1 MLPEGFGAAARAGEP
16 VTVEVVRGDEAGLE
30 ADVVLS
36 VVDGVL
42 DQFAAS
48 AVAVQAGLDQGV
60 PPDQL
65 GALAQAA
72 ADEGQDFELR
82 EGQAADEQLDAGASL
97 VAGQAGLF
105 LMFTVSFGVTA
116 LLVDRETGTL
126 TRLRSMPVPSW
137 VIVTSKALVSFLLGV
152 VATGVLL
159 LVGGLLFGADFGSP
173 LAVAALVLCVS
184 LAATSVM
191 FLIVRIART
200 SEQAGIA
207 TSIVA
212 VVLGIGGGAFFPVS
226 ATGPFSAL
234 VDLNPVAALLRGL
247 GITSAGG
254 GLADVGAPVAGHARL
269 RGRHAAGLPAGPGP
283 RGAGMRGLGNVLT
296 VAGVELRLFV
306 RDRSN
311 IFFVFVFPLLL
322 VLMIGSQFGSGA
334 STGRVAVSGG
344 DAAVQQQLVEEL
356 EADEVTVSEPGWD
369 AALEQL
375 ARGRLDAAVRVLD
388 DSTFELVRGSSANAQ
403 VVEQQVRVAV
413 GAVSTEEAQARA
425 LEQYGVPADRVAG
438 ALTSAENRLS
448 APSLEVT
455 DVDELSQQFDGLGQF
470 DLGASGQL
478 LLFVFLAC
486 LTGATTLIRAR
497 RLGVITRMLSGPL
510 STTQLVAGETL
521 GRWAIGLFQGVYIM
535 VATSLLFDVQW
546 GTLWLSLLVVALFA
560 LVAAA
565 AAILLGTL
573 LENEGAAAG
582 VGVGLGLVLAAL
594 GGSMLPLELFPDTMR
609 MVADLTPHAW
619 AYEAFAEIQR
629 RGAGLAEVLP
639 QLGVLLAMALGLLLV
654 SSWSLRRSL
663 ARAM

>member
-1 MLPEGFGAAARAGEP
+1 
-16 VTVEVVRGDEAGLE
+16 
-30 ADVVLS
+30 
-36 VVDGVL
+36 
-42 DQFAAS
+42 
-48 AVAVQAGLDQGV
+48 
-60 PPDQL
+60 
-65 GALAQAA
+65 
-72 ADEGQDFELR
+72 
-82 EGQAADEQLDAGASL
+82 
-97 VAGQAGLF
+97 
-105 LMFTVSFGVTA
+105 
-116 LLVDRETGTL
+116 
-126 TRLRSMPVPSW
+126 
-137 VIVTSKALVSFLLGV
+137 
-152 VATGVLL
+152 
-159 LVGGLLFGADFGSP
+159 
-173 LAVAALVLCVS
+173 
-184 LAATSVM
+184 
-191 FLIVRIART
+191 
-200 SEQAGIA
+200 
-207 TSIVA
+207 
-212 VVLGIGGGAFFPVS
+212 
-226 ATGPFSAL
+226 
-234 VDLNPVAALLRGL
+234 
-247 GITSAGG
+247 
-254 GLADVGAPVAGHARL
+254 
-269 RGRHAAGLPAGPGP
+269 
-283 RGAGMRGLGNVLT
+283 MRGLGNVLT

-322 VLMIGSQFGSGA
+322 VLMIGAQFGSGA

-344 DAAVQQQLVEEL
+344 DAAVQLQLVEQL
-356 EADEVTVSEPGWD
+356 EADEVTVSDPEWD
-369 AALEQL
+369 AALEQV
-375 ARGRLDAAVRVLD
+375 ARGRLDAAVRVVD
-388 DSTFELVRGSSANAQ
+388 GTTFELVRGSSANAQ
-403 VVEQQVRVAV
+403 VVEQQVRTAV
-413 GAVSTEEAQARA
+413 GAVASHDAQARA
-425 LEQYGVPADRVAG
+425 LEEYGVPADRVAG

-573 LENEGAAAG
+573 LENEGAASG

-609 MVADLTPHAW
+609 TVADLTPHAW

-629 RGAGLAEVLP
+629 RGAGLGEVLP
-639 QLGVLLAMALGLLLV
+639 QLGVLLAMAVVLLLLG
-654 SSWSLRRSL
+654 SWSLRRSL
-663 ARAM
+663 ARAI